1 MTLQTHLGGWGTQ
14 RKRQPGGQEGDY
26 GGRDGGH
33 TQLRIGAQTRMKAL
47 ALNHCSPRASAHLRE
62 GGGQGLEKHTT
73 QEGGAQQGHGTHT
86 LRAGGLAGTAQG
98 PSGPALNGSRCPR
111 QPPDRPQTHPD
122 LTSISVG
129 QALGS
134 PCPPGATLGLASGRW
149 HLSLPWKHLSVVPHY
164 RALFPIERAGL
175 EGQPQI
181 PRPRVPLGDTGPRNE
196 PGPDLPSAL
205 GVQRRPWS
213 S

>member
-1 MTLQTHLGGWGTQ
+1 MGRRET
-14 RKRQPGGQEGDY
+14 Y
-26 GGRDGGH
+26 GGRDGSH
-33 TQLRIGAQTRMKAL
+33 TQLRIGVQTRMKAL

-73 QEGGAQQGHGTHT
+73 QEGGAQQGQGTHS

-134 PCPPGATLGLASGRW
+134 PCPPGATRPSQRPLAPVPALETPLSGTT
-149 HLSLPWKHLSVVPHY
+149 LQGFVPHRKSRPGRPAPDSSAQGAPWGY
-164 RALFPIERAGL
+164 W
-175 EGQPQI
+175 PQ
-181 PRPRVPLGDTGPRNE
+181 E
-196 PGPDLPSAL
+196 
-205 GVQRRPWS
+205 
-213 S
+213 